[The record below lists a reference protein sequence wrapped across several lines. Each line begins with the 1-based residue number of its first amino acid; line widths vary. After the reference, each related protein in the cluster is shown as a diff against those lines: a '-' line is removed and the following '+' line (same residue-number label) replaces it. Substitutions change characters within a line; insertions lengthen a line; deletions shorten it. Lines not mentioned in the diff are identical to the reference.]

1 LAEVAFHFNVPEKL
15 AYACRVVRKAVGLEQ
30 KVWVV
35 TPPDQLQTLNELLWS
50 FSKFD
55 FIAHASASAPPE
67 VLKHSP
73 VVLAQSPQDL
83 PAPHTFDVLL
93 NLEDAVPPHYERFAR
108 VIEVVSLDELD
119 KHTARARWKHYQQAG
134 CSITRHDL
142 SAA

>member
-1 LAEVAFHFNVPEKL
+1 VAFHFNVPEKL

-35 TPPDQLQTLNELLWS
+35 THPDQLQALNELMWS
-50 FSKFD
+50 FSKLD
-55 FIAHASASAPPE
+55 FIAHASASAPSE

-83 PAPHTFDVLL
+83 PDPHSFDVLL
-93 NLEDAVPPHYERFAR
+93 NLDDAVPSHYERFAR
-108 VIEVVSLDELD
+108 VIEVVSLDEQD
-119 KHTARARWKHYQQAG
+119 KHTARTRWKHYQQAG
-134 CSITRHDL
+134 CAITRHDL

>member
-50 FSKFD
+50 FSKLD
-55 FIAHASASAPPE
+55 FIAHASASAPSE

-83 PAPHTFDVLL
+83 PDPHSFDVLL
-93 NLEDAVPPHYERFAR
+93 NLDDAVPSHYERFAR
-108 VIEVVSLDELD
+108 VIEVVSLDEQD
-119 KHTARARWKHYQQAG
+119 KHTARTRWKHYQQAG
-134 CSITRHDL
+134 CAITRHDL

>member
-35 TPPDQLQTLNELLWS
+35 THPDQLQTLNELLWS
-50 FSKFD
+50 FSKLD
-55 FIAHASASAPPE
+55 FIAHASASAPSE

-83 PAPHTFDVLL
+83 PDPHSFDVLL
-93 NLEDAVPPHYERFAR
+93 NLDDAVPSHYERFAR
-108 VIEVVSLDELD
+108 VIEVVSLDEQD
-119 KHTARARWKHYQQAG
+119 KHTARTRWKHYQQAG

>member
-1 LAEVAFHFNVPEKL
+1 VAFHFNVPEKL

-35 TPPDQLQTLNELLWS
+35 TPPDQLQALNELMWS
-50 FSKFD
+50 FSKLD
-55 FIAHASASAPPE
+55 FIAHASASAPSE

-83 PAPHTFDVLL
+83 PDPHSFDVLL
-93 NLEDAVPPHYERFAR
+93 NLDDAVPSHYERFAR
-108 VIEVVSLDELD
+108 VIEVVSLDEQD
-119 KHTARARWKHYQQAG
+119 KHTARTRWKHYQQAG
-134 CSITRHDL
+134 CAITRHDL

>member
-1 LAEVAFHFNVPEKL
+1 MAFHFNVPEKL

-35 TPPDQLQTLNELLWS
+35 THPDQLQALNELLWS
-50 FSKFD
+50 FSKLD
-55 FIAHASASAPPE
+55 FIAHASASAPSE

-83 PAPHTFDVLL
+83 PDPHSFDVLL
-93 NLEDAVPPHYERFAR
+93 NLDDAVPSHYERFAR
-108 VIEVVSLDELD
+108 VIEVVSLDEQD

-134 CSITRHDL
+134 CAITRHDL

>member
-1 LAEVAFHFNVPEKL
+1 MAFHFNVPEKL

-35 TPPDQLQTLNELLWS
+35 THHDQMQILNELLWS
-50 FSKFD
+50 FSKLD
-55 FIAHASASAPPE
+55 FIAHASAPAPPK

-83 PAPHTFDVLL
+83 PGPHTFDVLL
-93 NLEDAVPPHYERFAR
+93 NLDDAVPSHYERFAR
-108 VIEVVSLDELD
+108 VIEVVSLDEQD
-119 KHTARARWKHYQQAG
+119 KLTARARWKHYQQAG
-134 CSITRHDL
+134 CAITRHDL

>member
-1 LAEVAFHFNVPEKL
+1 VAFHFNVPEKL

-35 TPPDQLQTLNELLWS
+35 TPPDQLQALNELMWS
-50 FSKFD
+50 FSKLD
-55 FIAHASASAPPE
+55 FIAHASASAPSE

-83 PAPHTFDVLL
+83 PDPHSFDVLL
-93 NLEDAVPPHYERFAR
+93 NLDDAVPSHYERFAR
-108 VIEVVSLDELD
+108 VIEVVSLDEQD
-119 KHTARARWKHYQQAG
+119 KHSARARWKHYQQAG
-134 CSITRHDL
+134 CAITRHDL